1 MCDLGKQ
8 SWEYVYFFADNPS
21 TMWEIWKDLFLQIL
35 GRHAPLQS
43 KKIKS
48 KSSPWITSQI
58 KHLTITRDNLKRKAV
73 ITKLDIDWER
83 YKKAR
88 NETNTKL
95 RQAKRDYFSQNV
107 SANKQNPKAAWKTIN
122 TLLGKQ
128 YQPSKVNEL
137 NVNDMKLTKPNDI
150 AEGFNTFFSN
160 IGPSLAEK
168 IGTTECHLKTTL
180 IKRIL
185 NLLHSSQLL

>member
-1 MCDLGKQ
+1 
-8 SWEYVYFFADNPS
+8 
-21 TMWEIWKDLFLQIL
+21 MWEIWKDLFLQML